1 MSNTRCRMFP
11 GLLPYKKVKPTET
24 VRRRITDVHGS
35 LKATEVR
42 ALIEKKEEEEQQKKV
57 RKEELELRKAES
69 KEQFLRCREACVCK
83 AGVCRA
89 MGLQQC
95 SVCKNVQKSQCIKK
109 ACKVDGLTPVMV
121 YVAARKDK
129 HSQTGPRLCQIFAV
143 LARFQSSK
151 YQILKNFTKRFRF
164 SQFS

>member
-1 MSNTRCRMFP
+1 M
-11 GLLPYKKVKPTET
+11 
-24 VRRRITDVHGS
+24 
-35 LKATEVR
+35 
-42 ALIEKKEEEEQQKKV
+42 

-129 HSQTGPRLCQIFAV
+129 V
-143 LARFQSSK
+143 K
-151 YQILKNFTKRFRF
+151 KKRKRCEDDEIDDDKEGDEEDENKDKECFDERWT
-164 SQFS
+164 SRPHLPICK

>member
-1 MSNTRCRMFP
+1 M
-11 GLLPYKKVKPTET
+11 
-24 VRRRITDVHGS
+24 HGS

-129 HSQTGPRLCQIFAV
+129 VKKKRKRCEDDEGNDEEEGDEEDENEDKESFDDSEQDDEEPEEDL
-143 LARFQSSK
+143 L
-151 YQILKNFTKRFRF
+151 LKDENE
-164 SQFS
+164 SEV

>member
-1 MSNTRCRMFP
+1 MYFQRTEQVTSKADEQYQLQNVP

-69 KEQFLRCREACVCK
+69 KEQFIRCREACVCK
-83 AGVCRA
+83 AGVCARLECVEQWDFSNA
-89 MGLQQC
+89 
-95 SVCKNVQKSQCIKK
+95 VCAKMFRNHNVLRRHVK
-109 ACKVDGLTPVMV
+109 
-121 YVAARKDK
+121 
-129 HSQTGPRLCQIFAV
+129 
-143 LARFQSSK
+143 
-151 YQILKNFTKRFRF
+151 
-164 SQFS
+164 